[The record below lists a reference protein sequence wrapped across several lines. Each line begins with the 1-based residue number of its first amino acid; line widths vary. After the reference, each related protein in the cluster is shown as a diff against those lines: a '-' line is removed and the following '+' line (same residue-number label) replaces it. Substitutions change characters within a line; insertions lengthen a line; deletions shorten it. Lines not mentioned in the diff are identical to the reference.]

1 MAYGY
6 AISLTNLLFALPHR
20 FLDAL
25 REAPVVDGLDFFA
38 AGVGSVFGRGEDEA
52 KRSKRFGVGFS
63 ADTEGKMALV
73 EREEDDERM
82 EKTAELA
89 VRVLCA
95 GMSVA
100 VSSLME
106 FAVSSADGYEEIA
119 KKWEQ
124 NATNSTRSNQKQEE
138 GEEEERAGV

>member
-1 MAYGY
+1 M
-6 AISLTNLLFALPHR
+6 FALPHR

-25 REAPVVDGLDFFA
+25 RDAPVVDGLDFFA
-38 AGVGSVFGRGEDEA
+38 AGVGSVFGRGEEEA

-73 EREEDDERM
+73 ETEEEDERV

-106 FAVSSADGYEEIA
+106 FAVSSADGYEEMA
-119 KKWEQ
+119 NKWEQ
-124 NATNSTRSNQKQEE
+124 NTTNSTRSNQKQGEGE
-138 GEEEERAGV
+138 GEEREGV